1 MDSRYIDK
9 NIVSIFLRKHE
20 LWQETEIAALWAWE
34 KYGSLPKSIAK
45 QIENTLREKE
55 IDFDLINKFD
65 EEFHHDLNA
74 FIAERRRHLPSEL
87 AHYLHKGLTSYDTEE
102 PAFARMLKVATEDIE
117 CVLKNL
123 LMILES
129 EAQKYRYTI
138 MLARTH
144 GQEAKLQTH
153 GKRLL
158 TWYVQLKTDLQLLR
172 NVSKSLEFSKM
183 SGAIGVYGDFT
194 PEMEEYALSLMG
206 FKPFYGATQIMPR
219 EIYVPVAS
227 ALVSIVGTICKISD
241 DIRLGSRSGNAIYQ
255 EPFKKTQM
263 GSSAMPHK
271 KNTIRTEQMEG
282 MFRMAKGYLSMIMDN
297 IKTWEERAI
306 EQSCVERVAWP
317 DLFHVTAH
325 SIKTITKL
333 IARMKVFPDRMYQE
347 IIGSRG
353 CYASDEA
360 KNFLGVKLPEHGF
373 SAEDAYRIVQ
383 LAAENAHNP
392 GEDLRKVRRYQP
404 KSLVDTEKLFE
415 IVEEDCFNNNPI
427 DGDSIEDII
436 LNGRLVVSPDL
447 KAEAAQVTIWN
458 KSLEKVFSDDEN
470 KKMWSRLFK
479 PAYLLRHEPFLF
491 EKVFGN

>member
-1 MDSRYIDK
+1 MDERYLNK
-9 NIVSIFLRKHE
+9 NIKAIFLKKHA
-20 LWQETEIAALWAWE
+20 LWQETEIAALRAWE
-34 KYGSLPKSIAK
+34 SFGFIPETIVKNIEAALKS
-45 QIENTLREKE
+45 KE
-55 IDFDLINKFD
+55 IDFERINKLD
-65 EEFHHDLNA
+65 AEFHHDLNA
-74 FIAERRRHLPSEL
+74 FIAERRENLPSEI

-102 PAFARMLKVATEDIE
+102 PAFARILRMAAREIE
-117 CVLKNL
+117 GVLRKL
-123 LMILES
+123 LIIIDA

-158 TWYVQLKTDLQLLR
+158 TWYVQLKLGLD
-172 NVSKSLEFSKM
+172 SLCNTVENLYFSKM

-194 PEMEEYALSLMG
+194 PGMEEKALSFLG
-206 FKPFYGATQIMPR
+206 LKPFYGATQIMPR
-219 EIYVPVAS
+219 EIYAPVAN

-317 DLFHVTAH
+317 DLFHVTVH
-325 SIKTITKL
+325 SIKSITKV
-333 IARMKVFPDRMYQE
+333 ISGMKVFPDRMYQE
-347 IIGSRG
+347 ILNSRG

-360 KNFLGVKLPEHGF
+360 KNFLGGKLPEHGL

-383 LAAENAHNP
+383 LAAENLHSP
-392 GEDLRKVRRYQP
+392 GEKLQKIRETQP
-404 KSLVDTEKLFE
+404 KSLEEVEISMTE
-415 IVEEDCFNNNPI
+415 VEDYCFDNHLS
-427 DGDSIEDII
+427 DGDSIKDII
-436 LNGRLVVSPDL
+436 SNGKLVASPDL
-447 KAEAAQVTIWN
+447 EADEIQVAIWN
-458 KSLEKVFSDDEN
+458 KASEKIFSDTKICNE
-470 KKMWSRLFK
+470 WELLFK
-479 PAYLLRHEPFLF
+479 PTHLLRHEEFLF
-491 EKVFGN
+491 TQVFGN